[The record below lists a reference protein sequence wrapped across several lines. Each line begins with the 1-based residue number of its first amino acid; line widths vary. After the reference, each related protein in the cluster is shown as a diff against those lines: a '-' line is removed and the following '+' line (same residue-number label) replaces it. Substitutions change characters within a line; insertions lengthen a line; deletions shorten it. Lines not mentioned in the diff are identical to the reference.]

1 MCSGWGWVRRC
12 GGWGARSPDD
22 GSCYSTQLRDLDV
35 PEATFTG
42 PDLTTFLGLEIL

>member
-1 MCSGWGWVRRC
+1 MCSGGGWVRRC